1 LAKDFEFINIL
12 SKLNEMKF
20 SVLQMR
26 KSKLESYEEILG
38 ALIKKPLAIDA
49 IAYETNTEC
58 SVLGRRLEFLIKN
71 GLVEER
77 DSGRKTLYAITERGI
92 AVFKTLNFQKYLEKV
107 VSTIRIMDEAVH
119 IIPAISEGQRRKAG
133 ENENY

>member
-1 LAKDFEFINIL
+1 
-12 SKLNEMKF
+12 MKF